1 MAVRLAVEGIMTRA
15 DLLEAAAIWRATLA
29 VLVASPADAATTEA
43 AEVRRVCGAAS
54 AVAEASIRAAFL
66 SVPMRACF
74 DAAYLAGASA
84 EAFARVR
91 ALPVVT
97 GAQGE
102 IASILAVLVTRLSL
116 AGECKAIADATLT
129 TGAQADAITERLRV
143 AFDAATDLALDMG
156 DGEAFKALA
165 ALQSAVVRDL
175 AERGRRLPRQ
185 VAYSTGRRLPSAILA
200 QRLYSD
206 AARAEELVRENGAIH
221 PLFMPSTGRA
231 LSA

>member
-1 MAVRLAVEGIMTRA
+1 MSRA
-15 DLLEAAAIWRATLA
+15 DLIESAVIWRAVLA
-29 VLVASPADAATTEA
+29 VLGSSPVDATSGEAADVRRLCGIADAI
-43 AEVRRVCGAAS
+43 AES
-54 AVAEASIRAAFL
+54 AIRAAFL
-66 SVPMRACF
+66 GTPMADCF
-74 DAAYLAGASA
+74 FAAYLAGATP
-84 EAFARVR
+84 ETFARIR

-102 IASILAVLVTRLSL
+102 TASILAVLVTRLSL
-116 AGECKAIADATLT
+116 AGECKAVADMTLT
-129 TGAQADAITERLRV
+129 SGAQADEITERLRV
-143 AFDAATDLALDMG
+143 AFDEATDLAVDVG

-185 VAYSTGRRLPSAILA
+185 TVYSTGHRLPSAILA

-206 AARAEELVRENGAIH
+206 ASRAAELVSENRAIH
-221 PLFMPSTGRA
+221 PLFMPATGRA